1 MLYQC
6 FGKQRMM
13 EKFYFNSGRRK
24 VTTAWKSRWDERFT
38 IYIQKT
44 YLVSSFYQV
53 SRGVHIFYF
62 SVSPTHASPAWLS
75 LYPVVHSH
83 RDPPIVLV
91 QMPFSQN
98 PGTSVH
104 SLISGEK
111 LIERWWENS
120 GKVNDAKSK
129 SMSRSN
135 LSPYL
140 CLCLCVCFCPHLYNR
155 HKWHKRTNERTRTC
169 LCQLRAWGMLCL
181 RPRNTDSIFVQLVAQ
196 QRCVASWD
204 SFLCVQYH
212 LRAQQILLSQKV
224 EKMSTFCSMKICC
237 ARRWYM

>member
-1 MLYQC
+1 MFWKTKNDGKILFQQRAWQSYYGMKIALKWAFYYLYTDDL
-6 FGKQRMM
+6 
-13 EKFYFNSGRRK
+13 SGIVFLSSIARCP
-24 VTTAWKSRWDERFT
+24 
-38 IYIQKT
+38 YI
-44 YLVSSFYQV
+44 L
-53 SRGVHIFYF
+53 F
-62 SVSPTHASPAWLS
+62 SVSPTHASPAWFS

-120 GKVNDAKSK
+120 GKVNYSKSK

-140 CLCLCVCFCPHLYNR
+140 CLCLCVCFCAHL
-155 HKWHKRTNERTRTC
+155 
-169 LCQLRAWGMLCL
+169 L
-181 RPRNTDSIFVQLVAQ
+181 
-196 QRCVASWD
+196 
-204 SFLCVQYH
+204 
-212 LRAQQILLSQKV
+212 
-224 EKMSTFCSMKICC
+224 
-237 ARRWYM
+237 